1 MQKLLA
7 PAPDESKPVSTAE
20 RIGPSPVPKPVQ
32 TSAFTT
38 AFGCPREFL
47 NNRFLCLVISPRA
60 RGLSIGVN
68 MNAHCNFDCPYCE
81 VDRSQPAGEQA
92 LDVDVM
98 AAELQATLA
107 LACDGRLRE
116 LPCYRNAP
124 DELLKLRHVTL
135 SGDGEPTLCPN
146 FVEAVHAVIHVRALR
161 KYPFFK
167 IVLITNA
174 TGLDLPQVQQG
185 LRFFTAQDEIWAKL
199 DAGTQAYMNQVNRP
213 AAAGGHPK
221 PVPVVER
228 PGTAGGGSG
237 PIRPAA
243 EGTEGKRRADISG
256 ANLLGHPADAALR
269 MRPPAAQEPFQN
281 RASGPTRHRPENRSL
296 LKGTHKNHECKQRN
310 ANSINQPRI
319 LVRAH
324 RRASISERPEPATP
338 PCHPRRIRDGR
349 RLQKGCVDLPGRRS

>member
-7 PAPDESKPVSTAE
+7 PAPDESKPVLMAG
-20 RIGPSPVPKPVQ
+20 RIGPSPVPKPVP

-47 NNRFLCLVISPRA
+47 NNRFVYLVISPRA

-68 MNAHCNFDCPYCE
+68 MNPDKHCNFDCPYCE
-81 VDRSQPAGEQA
+81 VNRSLPAGEQS

-161 KYPFFK
+161 KFPFFK

-199 DAGTQAYMNQVNRP
+199 DAGTQAEMNRVNRP
-213 AAAGGHPK
+213 DCSLEKVLANILLTARQR
-221 PVPVVER
+221 PVVIQSLF
-228 PGTAGGGSG
+228 P
-237 PIRPAA
+237 
-243 EGTEGKRRADISG
+243 
-256 ANLLGHPADAALR
+256 LLNG
-269 MRPPAAQEPFQN
+269 QEP
-281 RASGPTRHRPENRSL
+281 RAEEVDQYAQRLKELKENGAKISLVQIYSATRPTPHSECGHLPLKSLSRIAQAVRHATG
-296 LKGTHKNHECKQRN
+296 LKTE
-310 ANSINQPRI
+310 
-319 LVRAH
+319 VF
-324 RRASISERPEPATP
+324 
-338 PCHPRRIRDGR
+338 
-349 RLQKGCVDLPGRRS
+349 

>member
-47 NNRFLCLVISPRA
+47 NNRFIYLVISPRA

-68 MNAHCNFDCPYCE
+68 LNPDKHCNFDCPYCE
-81 VDRSQPAGEQA
+81 VNRSLPAGEQA

-146 FVEAVHAVIHVRALR
+146 FVEAVHAVIHVRALGEF
-161 KYPFFK
+161 PFFK

-213 AAAGGHPK
+213 DCSLEKVLANILLTARRR
-221 PVPVVER
+221 PVVIQSLF
-228 PGTAGGGSG
+228 P
-237 PIRPAA
+237 
-243 EGTEGKRRADISG
+243 
-256 ANLLGHPADAALR
+256 LLNG
-269 MRPPAAQEPFQN
+269 QEP
-281 RASGPTRHRPENRSL
+281 RAEEVDQYAQRLKELKENGAQISLVQIYSATRPTPHSECGHLPLKSLSRIAQAVRHATG
-296 LKGTHKNHECKQRN
+296 LKTE
-310 ANSINQPRI
+310 
-319 LVRAH
+319 VF
-324 RRASISERPEPATP
+324 
-338 PCHPRRIRDGR
+338 
-349 RLQKGCVDLPGRRS
+349 

>member
-47 NNRFLCLVISPRA
+47 NNRFIYLVISPRA

-68 MNAHCNFDCPYCE
+68 LNPDKHCNFDCPYCE
-81 VDRSQPAGEQA
+81 VNRSLPAGEQA

-146 FVEAVHAVIHVRALR
+146 FVEAVHAVIHVRALGEF
-161 KYPFFK
+161 PFFK

-213 AAAGGHPK
+213 DCSLEKVLANILLTARQR
-221 PVPVVER
+221 PVVIQSLF
-228 PGTAGGGSG
+228 P
-237 PIRPAA
+237 
-243 EGTEGKRRADISG
+243 
-256 ANLLGHPADAALR
+256 LLNG
-269 MRPPAAQEPFQN
+269 QEP
-281 RASGPTRHRPENRSL
+281 RAEEVDQYAQRLKELKENGAQISLVQIYSATRPTRHSECGHLPLKSL
-296 LKGTHKNHECKQRN
+296 SRIAQAVRHATGLKAE
-310 ANSINQPRI
+310 
-319 LVRAH
+319 VF
-324 RRASISERPEPATP
+324 
-338 PCHPRRIRDGR
+338 
-349 RLQKGCVDLPGRRS
+349 